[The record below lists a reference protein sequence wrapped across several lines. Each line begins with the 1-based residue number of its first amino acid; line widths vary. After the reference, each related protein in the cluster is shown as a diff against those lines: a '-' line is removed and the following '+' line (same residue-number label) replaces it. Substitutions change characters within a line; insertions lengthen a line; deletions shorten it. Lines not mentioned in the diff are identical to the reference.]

1 MNTLDNLTKIKKL
14 DSGKVLPSI
23 QMLGEQIKQSWQEFK
38 KVKLPKDYQNINKVV
53 INGMGGSG
61 LPGHILRS
69 VFFDQL
75 KVPVGVINSYQ
86 LPASLDK
93 NTLYIISSYS
103 GMTEEPLST
112 FSSAK
117 KRGARIFGITSGS
130 ILASWIKSGQLPGFI
145 FKPKFNPSAQPR
157 MGLGYSFGAHLALFE
172 KLGLIKISDS
182 QIKNCLANLSKLQT
196 KFAIEKPTGSNL
208 AKKLALQIQNKI
220 PVVVAAEFLS
230 GNAHVLANQFNESA
244 KNFSVYFLISELN
257 HHLLEALS
265 FPRTNSK
272 NLFFLLF
279 DSKFY
284 YYKNRTRTKI
294 TQHIVTK
301 NKIKSFIYPLT
312 TNDKLSQSF
321 EMLLFGSYL
330 SFYLAILN
338 NVNPAK
344 IPWVDY
350 FKKELKKSN

>member
-23 QMLGEQIKQSWQEFK
+23 QMLGEQIKQSWQDFK
-38 KVKLPKDYQNINKVV
+38 KIKLPNGYQNIDKVV

-69 VFFDQL
+69 VFFDQI

-93 NTLYIISSYS
+93 NTLYVISSYS
-103 GMTEEPLST
+103 GTTEEPLAT
-112 FSSAK
+112 FRQAK
-117 KRGARIFGITSGS
+117 KCGAKIFGISSGS
-130 ILASWIKSGQLPGFI
+130 TLASWIKTGQLPGFI
-145 FKPKFNPSAQPR
+145 FAPKFNPSAQPR

-182 QIKNCLANLSKLQT
+182 QIKDCLMNLSQLQA
-196 KFAIEKPTGSNL
+196 KFVPEKQTEDNL
-208 AKKLALQIQNKI
+208 AKKLAVQIQGKI

-230 GNAHVLANQFNESA
+230 GNAHVLANQFNENA

-265 FPRTNSK
+265 FPRTNTK
-272 NLFFLLF
+272 NLFFIFF

-284 YYKNRTRTKI
+284 YAKNRIRTKI
-294 TQHIVTK
+294 TQSVVAK
-301 NKIKSFIYPLT
+301 NKIKSFIYPLET
-312 TNDKLSQSF
+312 FDKLSQSF
-321 EMLLFGSYL
+321 EMLLFGSYV

-350 FKKELKKSN
+350 LKKELKKFN